1 MKEHDTG
8 QTSEVDDVIL
18 TAKVQ
23 IDKEFLLDG
32 QSVIDIVVV
41 VLPVMVL
48 ALRYRSI
55 WLLLVWSEE
64 QSCGRVHRNCRR

>member
-41 VLPVMVL
+41 VLPVIVL
-48 ALRYRSI
+48 ALVEALSLRFSSLI
-55 WLLLVWSEE
+55 
-64 QSCGRVHRNCRR
+64 